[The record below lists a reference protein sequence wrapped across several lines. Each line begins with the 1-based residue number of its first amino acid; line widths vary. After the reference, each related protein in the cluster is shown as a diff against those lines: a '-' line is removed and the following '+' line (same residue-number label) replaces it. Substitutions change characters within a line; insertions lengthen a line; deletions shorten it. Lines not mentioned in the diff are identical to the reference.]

1 MSNDSK
7 ISLKHHM
14 AYAFFA
20 TTLNDVVQVIHC
32 ILEVAQTKVCGD
44 RHSLLHN
51 LEFPTMKPSKFY

>member
-1 MSNDSK
+1 
-7 ISLKHHM
+7 M